1 MVNEM
6 LVVFLGGLTFSCL
19 HLCSARCECEVVTV
33 VCVHCIRMKSMLMH
47 KFVLDALATTGPDTF
62 PVILKN

>member
-33 VCVHCIRMKSMLMH
+33 VCVLYYVMLLLSGGVCLS
-47 KFVLDALATTGPDTF
+47 FFFLFL
-62 PVILKN
+62 LRY